1 MVVRCVMPFA
11 KFDQMDML
19 RFAHFVIHLPVNLLQ
34 IFCRPVHLSCPV
46 DIAVKLHVLQLS
58 FSFLQ
63 RPCWKFC
70 ICGLCWPVCERTLW
84 TLYWYVRVRM
94 SCVMIFFKMQWL
106 SACIQVRC
114 DYITIHYLWIGCDT
128 TECLLYI
135 WRRVS
140 CLMGSHVGPRAGC
153 GCCMPCE
160 VVACIVVLPMPVDI
174 LLVFLCLFEVDIY
187 FLGFVAILLHFA
199 QLLNLCSSSF
209 EFFMDL

>member
-1 MVVRCVMPFA
+1 M
-11 KFDQMDML
+11 
-19 RFAHFVIHLPVNLLQ
+19 
-34 IFCRPVHLSCPV
+34 FCSSVFLS
-46 DIAVKLHVLQLS
+46 AETLS
-58 FSFLQ
+58 
-63 RPCWKFC
+63 KFC

-128 TECLLYI
+128 TDCLLYI

-140 CLMGSHVGPRAGC
+140 CLMESHVGPRAGC

-160 VVACIVVLPMPVDI
+160 VVACIVVLPLPVGNLPGI
-174 LLVFLCLFEVDIY
+174 SCLLLVGIYLHDLPQIFGFCLHLCIPRIYSGFSPFL
-187 FLGFVAILLHFA
+187 
-199 QLLNLCSSSF
+199 STWSF
-209 EFFMDL
+209 MSL